1 MPKQKTALIA
11 SVCALVMI
19 LVFVLSFWLSS
30 QGYGDAGSGIVLPD
44 DTAGGAVVPS
54 EIAGFADVNA
64 GRIAHVTVTP
74 QNVQNVIASLA
85 RPEAYSCAVSNT
97 LYWGT
102 DSSATLQSRRYVRQ
116 GADRI
121 EQLDRSGA
129 VTEVTLTYGDRL
141 YAWQA
146 GAHTY
151 YSGAVGALTAQE
163 TAMLPTYETVCSLPP
178 EQITEAGLV
187 EKAGQLMIRVCT
199 AQQGQ
204 TAEYTVSTETGLLY
218 SAVFS
223 ENGVRKRAVQTSVL
237 SLDPVPDS
245 YFTLPDAQTP
255 VFSQ

>member
-19 LVFVLSFWLSS
+19 SVFVLSFWLSS
-30 QGYGDAGSGIVLPD
+30 QGYGDAGSGIILPD
-44 DTAGGAVVPS
+44 DTAGGTVVPE
-54 EIAGFADVNA
+54 EIAGFADANA
-64 GRIAHVTVTP
+64 ERIAHITVTP
-74 QNVQNVIASLA
+74 QNVQRVIASLA
-85 RPEAYSCAVSNT
+85 RPAAYSCAVSNT
-97 LYWGT
+97 LYWGE

-129 VTEVTLTYGDRL
+129 VTEVTLSYNGRL

-146 GAHTY
+146 GARTY
-151 YSGAVGALTAQE
+151 YSGALGALTAQE
-163 TAMLPTYETVCSLPP
+163 TAMLPTYETVCSLPS

-187 EKAGQLMIRVCT
+187 EKAGQLMVRVCT
-199 AQQGQ
+199 VQQGQ
-204 TAEYTVSTETGLLY
+204 AAEYTVSTETGLLY

-223 ENGVRKRAVQTSVL
+223 ENGVRKRAIQTSVL
-237 SLDPVPDS
+237 SLDPAPDS
-245 YFTLPDAQTP
+245 YFTLPDAQVP